1 VTDSMSIALP
11 PFRAVLFDCD
21 GVLAD
26 SEGPVNAIV
35 AEELT
40 ARGWAMDALDA
51 QQAFLG
57 LSLPDMLPR
66 IEQRTGRLPAGW
78 GAALSARI
86 ARELETRLQPIP
98 GAPEAVA
105 RLRARGVPLAVCS
118 NSGRAELH
126 MKLRVLGLTDA
137 FAGRVFSF
145 EDVPRA
151 KPAPDLYLTA
161 AAACGVPPAACLVV
175 EDSAPGVVA
184 GLAAGCA
191 VVSPVE
197 GLGVPMIA
205 FAALG

>member
-1 VTDSMSIALP
+1 MTLR

-26 SEGPVNAIV
+26 SEGPVNVIV

-40 ARGWAMDALDA
+40 ARGWAMDQHRA
-51 QQAFLG
+51 QEEFLG

-66 IEQRTGRLPAGW
+66 IERRTGPLPPGW
-78 GAALSARI
+78 AAALSERI
-86 ARELETRLQPIP
+86 NRELEARLGPIP

-105 RLRARGVPLAVCS
+105 RLAARGLPLAVCS

-126 MKLRVLGLTDA
+126 MKLRVLDLSRF
-137 FAGRVFSF
+137 FAGRVFSYQ
-145 EDVPRA
+145 DVPRP
-151 KPAPDLYLTA
+151 KPAPDLYLA
-161 AAACGVPPAACLVV
+161 AAQACGVPPAACLVV

-184 GLAAGCA
+184 GLAAGCQ
-191 VVSPVE
+191 VVSPVD
-197 GLGVPMIA
+197 GLGVPVIP

>member
-1 VTDSMSIALP
+1 MSLP

-26 SEGPVNAIV
+26 SEGLVNAIV

-40 ARGWAMDALDA
+40 ARGWRMDAERA
-51 QQAFLG
+51 REEFLG
-57 LSLPDMLPR
+57 LALPDMRPR
-66 IEQRTGRLPAGW
+66 IARRTGPLPPGW

-86 ARELETRLQPIP
+86 SRELEARLDPIP

-105 RLRARGVPLAVCS
+105 RLSARGVPLAVCS

-126 MKLRVLGLTDA
+126 MKLRVLGLA
-137 FAGRVFSF
+137 GHFAGRVFSF
-145 EDVPRA
+145 EDVARP
-151 KPAPDLYLTA
+151 KPAPDLYLAA
-161 AAACGVPPAACLVV
+161 AAACGVPPAGCLVV

-191 VVSPVE
+191 VVSPVA
-197 GLGVPMIA
+197 GLGVPVIA
-205 FAALG
+205 FADLR

>member
-1 VTDSMSIALP
+1 VSLP

-26 SEGPVNAIV
+26 SEGLVNAIV

-40 ARGWAMDALDA
+40 ARGWPMDGERAR
-51 QQAFLG
+51 QEFLG
-57 LSLPDMLPR
+57 LALPDMLPR
-66 IEQRTGRLPAGW
+66 IARRTGSLPPGW

-86 ARELETRLQPIP
+86 SRELEHRLDPIP

-105 RLRARGVPLAVCS
+105 RLAGRGVPLAVCS

-126 MKLRVLGLTDA
+126 MKLRVLGLDGF

-145 EDVPRA
+145 EDVPRP

-161 AAACGVPPAACLVV
+161 AAACGVPPAECLVV

-191 VVSPVE
+191 VVSPVA
-197 GLGVPMIA
+197 GLGVPVVP
-205 FAALG
+205 FAALA